1 MRLRVLRSTLAATV
15 LLTLSGCGGVTVDL
29 PEELGPD
36 FEIGS
41 VLDDLRD
48 CDMLSETFVAVV
60 REAAEDI
67 DALAEGSGGRV
78 PAAELT
84 SRVDALTGTAYFEV
98 AEQLGCSAVS
108 QRVETVDRLRD
119 LSPDTLAGDDLV
131 GEVIRQIEARG
142 N

>member
-1 MRLRVLRSTLAATV
+1 MV
-15 LLTLSGCGGVTVDL
+15 LLSLSGCGGVTVNL
-29 PEELGPD
+29 PEEIGPD

-67 DALAEGSGGRV
+67 DAMSEASEGRV
-78 PAAELT
+78 PAGELT

-98 AEQLGCSAVS
+98 ARRLGCSAVS

-119 LSPDTLAGDDLV
+119 LSPDSRAGEDLV
-131 GEVIRQIEARG
+131 GEVIRQIEAQG
-142 N
+142 S

>member
-1 MRLRVLRSTLAATV
+1 MV
-15 LLTLSGCGGVTVDL
+15 LLTLSGCGGLTVNL
-29 PEELGPD
+29 PDEIGPD

-48 CDMLSETFVAVV
+48 CDVLSKTFVAVV

-67 DALAEGSGGRV
+67 DALAEASGGRV

-98 AEQLGCSAVS
+98 AERLGCNAVS
-108 QRVETVDRLRD
+108 QRVETLDRLRD
-119 LSPDTLAGDDLV
+119 LSPDTLAGEDLV
-131 GEVIRQIEARG
+131 GEVISQLEAQG
-142 N
+142 S

>member
-1 MRLRVLRSTLAATV
+1 MV
-15 LLTLSGCGGVTVDL
+15 LLTLSGCGGLTVNL
-29 PEELGPD
+29 PDEIGPD

-48 CDMLSETFVAVV
+48 CDVLSKTFVAVV

-67 DALAEGSGGRV
+67 DALAEASGGRV

-98 AEQLGCSAVS
+98 AERLGCNAVS
-108 QRVETVDRLRD
+108 QRVETIDRLRD
-119 LSPDTLAGDDLV
+119 LSPDTLAGEDLV
-131 GEVIRQIEARG
+131 GEVISQLEAQG
-142 N
+142 S